1 MAKGKF
7 VRNDKGVAKALKSA
21 AMQRNIKDRVDRI
34 AAAAGDGFEASVVV
48 GRNRVHG
55 SVITATRKAAKAEEK
70 RRALSRAVDAGR
82 G

>member
-7 VRNDKGVAKALKSA
+7 KLNNRGVAKALKSK
-21 AMQRNIKDRVDRI
+21 AMQDNIQARVDRI

-55 SVITATRKAAKAEEK
+55 SVITATNKARRAEQK

>member
-7 VRNDKGVAKALKSA
+7 VRNDKGVAKALKSQ
-21 AMQRNIKDRVDRI
+21 AMRDDIMARAQRI

-48 GRNRVHG
+48 GRNRIHG
-55 SVITATRKAAKAEEK
+55 SVISRTRKAARAEEK
-70 RRALSRAVDAGR
+70 RRALSRATDAGR